1 MNYYACSFSNPENEI
16 LKDMFMELLGTIGFD
31 SFMDTDEGFEAYC
44 QEPALDEEELN
55 GIMQMEQF
63 ANVKLLKKE
72 LIPDQDW
79 NATWEASYEPVIINE
94 FCRIRAPFHK
104 VEGSYKYDLII
115 EPKMS
120 FGTAHHETTSQ
131 IIELMLQSDFTG
143 LNLLDMGSGTGVLA
157 ILAKKLG
164 SATTVA
170 IDNDEWAYRNALDN
184 IRLNDEN
191 DIVVE
196 LGDAGSLN
204 DRQFDV
210 ILANIN
216 RNILLRDMKEY
227 VKCLVDGG
235 KIFFSGFYEEDLVLI
250 TKEAERL
257 GLTYSNHVTKN
268 NWTAAVFVKLFEF
281 RQYMLQ

>member
-1 MNYYACSFSNPENEI
+1 MNYYACSFSNPDNEI
-16 LKDMFMELLGTIGFD
+16 LKDMFMELLGEIGFD
-31 SFMDTDEGFEAYC
+31 SFMDTDEGFDAFC
-44 QEPALDEEELN
+44 QEPLLNDEELN
-55 GIMQMEQF
+55 DIMQMEQF
-63 ANVKLLKKE
+63 ANVKFLKKE

-143 LNLLDMGSGTGVLA
+143 QNLLDMGSGTGVLA

-164 SATTVA
+164 SAMTVA

-191 DIVVE
+191 EIIVE
-196 LGDAGSLN
+196 LGDASSLN

-257 GLTYSNHVTKN
+257 GLTYSNHMTKN
-268 NWTAAVFVKLFEF
+268 NWTAAVFVK
-281 RQYMLQ
+281 

>member
-1 MNYYACSFSNPENEI
+1 MNYYACSFTNPDNEN
-16 LKDMFMELLGTIGFD
+16 LKDMFMELLGEIGFD

-44 QEPALDEEELN
+44 QEPALDDDELN
-55 GIMQMEQF
+55 DIMQMEQF

-196 LGDAGSLN
+196 LGDANSLN
-204 DRQFDV
+204 DRQFDI

-250 TKEAERL
+250 AKEAERL
-257 GLTYSNHVTKN
+257 GLRYSNHVTKN
-268 NWTAAVFVKLFEF
+268 NWTAAVFVK
-281 RQYMLQ
+281 

>member
-1 MNYYACSFSNPENEI
+1 MNYYACSFSNPDNEN
-16 LKDMFMELLGTIGFD
+16 LKDMFMELLGEIGFD
-31 SFMDTDEGFEAYC
+31 SFMDTDEGFDAYC
-44 QEPALDEEELN
+44 QEPLLNEEELN
-55 GIMQMEQF
+55 DILQIEQF
-63 ANVKLLKKE
+63 ANVKFLKKE

-143 LNLLDMGSGTGVLA
+143 QNLLDMGSGTGVLA

-164 SATTVA
+164 SAMTVA
-170 IDNDEWAYRNALDN
+170 IDTDEWAYRNALDN

-191 DIVVE
+191 EIIVE
-196 LGDAGSLN
+196 LGDASSLN

-250 TKEAERL
+250 AKEAERL

-268 NWTAAVFVKLFEF
+268 NWTAAVFVK
-281 RQYMLQ
+281 

>member
-1 MNYYACSFSNPENEI
+1 MNYYACSFTNPENEN
-16 LKDMFMELLGTIGFD
+16 LKDMFMELLGSIGFD

-44 QEPALDEEELN
+44 QEPALNEEELN
-55 GIMQMEQF
+55 DIMQMEQF

-131 IIELMLQSDFTG
+131 IIELMLQSDFSG

-196 LGDAGSLN
+196 LGDASSLN

-227 VKCLVDGG
+227 VKSLVNGG

-268 NWTAAVFVKLFEF
+268 NWTAAVFVK
-281 RQYMLQ
+281 

>member
-104 VEGSYKYDLII
+104 VEGSYKY
-115 EPKMS
+115 E
-120 FGTAHHETTSQ
+120 
-131 IIELMLQSDFTG
+131 
-143 LNLLDMGSGTGVLA
+143 
-157 ILAKKLG
+157 
-164 SATTVA
+164 
-170 IDNDEWAYRNALDN
+170 
-184 IRLNDEN
+184 
-191 DIVVE
+191 
-196 LGDAGSLN
+196 
-204 DRQFDV
+204 
-210 ILANIN
+210 
-216 RNILLRDMKEY
+216 
-227 VKCLVDGG
+227 
-235 KIFFSGFYEEDLVLI
+235 
-250 TKEAERL
+250 
-257 GLTYSNHVTKN
+257 
-268 NWTAAVFVKLFEF
+268 
-281 RQYMLQ
+281 

>member
-1 MNYYACSFSNPENEI
+1 MNYYACSFSNPDNEI
-16 LKDMFMELLGTIGFD
+16 LKDMFMELLGEIGFD
-31 SFMDTDEGFEAYC
+31 SFMDTDEGFDAFC
-44 QEPALDEEELN
+44 QEPLLNEEELN
-55 GIMQMEQF
+55 DIMQMEQF
-63 ANVKLLKKE
+63 ANVKLIKKE

-143 LNLLDMGSGTGVLA
+143 QNLLDMGSGTGVLA

-164 SATTVA
+164 SAMTVA

-191 DIVVE
+191 DIIVE
-196 LGDAGSLN
+196 LGDASSLN

-268 NWTAAVFVKLFEF
+268 NWTAAVFVK
-281 RQYMLQ
+281 

>member
-1 MNYYACSFSNPENEI
+1 MNYYACSFTNPENEN
-16 LKDMFMELLGTIGFD
+16 LKDMFMELLGEIGFD
-31 SFMDTDEGFEAYC
+31 SFMDTDEGFDAFC
-44 QEPALDEEELN
+44 QEPLLNDEELN
-55 GIMQMEQF
+55 DIMQMEQF

-143 LNLLDMGSGTGVLA
+143 QNLLDMGSGTGVLA

-164 SATTVA
+164 SAMTVA

-191 DIVVE
+191 DIIVE
-196 LGDAGSLN
+196 LGDASSLN

-268 NWTAAVFVKLFEF
+268 NWTAAVFVK
-281 RQYMLQ
+281 

>member
-1 MNYYACSFSNPENEI
+1 MNYYACSFTNPENEN
-16 LKDMFMELLGTIGFD
+16 LKDMFMELLGEIGFD

-44 QEPALDEEELN
+44 QEPALDDNELN
-55 GIMQMEQF
+55 DIMQMEQF

-196 LGDAGSLN
+196 LGDANSLN
-204 DRQFDV
+204 DRQFDI

-250 TKEAERL
+250 AKEAERL
-257 GLTYSNHVTKN
+257 GLRYSNHVTKN
-268 NWTAAVFVKLFEF
+268 NWTAAVFVK
-281 RQYMLQ
+281 

>member
-1 MNYYACSFSNPENEI
+1 MNYYACSFSNPDNEN
-16 LKDMFMELLGTIGFD
+16 LKDMFMELLGEIGFD
-31 SFMDTDEGFEAYC
+31 SFMDTDEGFDAFC
-44 QEPALDEEELN
+44 QEPLLNDEELN
-55 GIMQMEQF
+55 DIMQMEQF
-63 ANVKLLKKE
+63 ANVKLIKKE

-143 LNLLDMGSGTGVLA
+143 QNLLDMGSGTGVLA

-164 SATTVA
+164 SAMTVA

-191 DIVVE
+191 DIIVE
-196 LGDAGSLN
+196 LGDASSLN

-268 NWTAAVFVKLFEF
+268 NWTAAVFVK
-281 RQYMLQ
+281 

>member
-1 MNYYACSFSNPENEI
+1 MNYYACSFSNPDNEI
-16 LKDMFMELLGTIGFD
+16 LKDMFMELLGEIGFD
-31 SFMDTDEGFEAYC
+31 SFMDTDEGFDAFC
-44 QEPALDEEELN
+44 QELLLNDEELN
-55 GIMQMEQF
+55 DIMQMEQF
-63 ANVKLLKKE
+63 ANVKLIKKE

-143 LNLLDMGSGTGVLA
+143 QNLLDMGSGTGVLA

-164 SATTVA
+164 SAMTVA

-191 DIVVE
+191 DIIVE
-196 LGDAGSLN
+196 LGDASSLN

-268 NWTAAVFVKLFEF
+268 NWTAAVFVK
-281 RQYMLQ
+281 

>member
-1 MNYYACSFSNPENEI
+1 MNYYACSFTNPENEN
-16 LKDMFMELLGTIGFD
+16 LKDMFMELLGSIGFD

-44 QEPALDEEELN
+44 QEPALDENELN
-55 GIMQMEQF
+55 DIMQMEQF
-63 ANVKLLKKE
+63 VNVRLLKKE

-143 LNLLDMGSGTGVLA
+143 LDILDMGSGTGVLA

-191 DIVVE
+191 DIIVE
-196 LGDAGSLN
+196 LGDANSLN
-204 DRQFDV
+204 DRQFDI

-227 VKCLVDGG
+227 VKSLVDGG

-250 TKEAERL
+250 AKEAERL
-257 GLTYSNHVTKN
+257 GLKYSNHVTKN
-268 NWTAAVFVKLFEF
+268 NWAAAVFVK
-281 RQYMLQ
+281 

>member
-44 QEPALDEEELN
+44 QEPAFDEEELN
-55 GIMQMEQF
+55 GIMLMEQF

-191 DIVVE
+191 DIIVE
-196 LGDAGSLN
+196 LGDATSLN

-268 NWTAAVFVKLFEF
+268 NWTAAVFVK
-281 RQYMLQ
+281 

>member
-1 MNYYACSFSNPENEI
+1 MNYYACSFTNPDNEN
-16 LKDMFMELLGTIGFD
+16 LKDMFMELLGEIGFD
-31 SFMDTDEGFEAYC
+31 SFMDTDDGFDAYC
-44 QEPALDEEELN
+44 QEPLLNEEELN
-55 GIMQMEQF
+55 DIMQMEQF
-63 ANVKLLKKE
+63 ANVKLIKKE

-131 IIELMLQSDFTG
+131 IIELMLQSDFSG

-191 DIVVE
+191 EIIVE
-196 LGDAGSLN
+196 LGDATSLN

-250 TKEAERL
+250 KKEAERL
-257 GLTYSNHVTKN
+257 GLTYYNHVTKN
-268 NWTAAVFVKLFEF
+268 NWTAAVFVK
-281 RQYMLQ
+281 

>member
-1 MNYYACSFSNPENEI
+1 MMNYYACSFTNPENEN
-16 LKDMFMELLGTIGFD
+16 LKDMFMELLGEIGFD
-31 SFMDTDEGFEAYC
+31 SFMDTEEGFEAYC
-44 QEPALDEEELN
+44 QEPALDDNELN
-55 GIMQMEQF
+55 DIMQMEQF

-191 DIVVE
+191 DIIVE
-196 LGDAGSLN
+196 LGDANSLN
-204 DRQFDV
+204 DRQFDI

-250 TKEAERL
+250 AKEAERL
-257 GLTYSNHVTKN
+257 GLRYSNHVTKN
-268 NWTAAVFVKLFEF
+268 NWTAAVFVK
-281 RQYMLQ
+281 

>member
-16 LKDMFMELLGTIGFD
+16 LKDMFMELLGEIGFD
-31 SFMDTDEGFEAYC
+31 SFMDTDDGFDAYC
-44 QEPALDEEELN
+44 QEPLLNDEELN
-55 GIMQMEQF
+55 DIMQMEQF

-94 FCRIRAPFHK
+94 LCRIRAPFHK

-143 LNLLDMGSGTGVLA
+143 QNLLDMGSGTGVLA

-164 SATTVA
+164 SAMTVA

-191 DIVVE
+191 EIIVE
-196 LGDAGSLN
+196 LGDASSLN

-250 TKEAERL
+250 AKEAERL

-268 NWTAAVFVKLFEF
+268 NWTAAVFVK
-281 RQYMLQ
+281 

>member
-31 SFMDTDEGFEAYC
+31 SFMDTDDGFEAYC
-44 QEPALDEEELN
+44 KEQDYNETELDEIL
-55 GIMQMEQF
+55 QMEQF
-63 ANVKLLKKE
+63 ANVSLLKKE

-94 FCRIRAPFHK
+94 LCRIRAPFHQ

-143 LNLLDMGSGTGVLA
+143 LDVLDMGSGTGVLA

-191 DIVVE
+191 EIVVE
-196 LGDAGSLN
+196 LGDANSLN
-204 DRQFDV
+204 NRQFDL

-227 VKCLVDGG
+227 VRCLVDGG
-235 KIFFSGFYEEDLVLI
+235 KIFFSGFYEEELKLI
-250 TKEAERL
+250 AKEAECL
-257 GLTYSNHVTKN
+257 GLKYISHVTKN
-268 NWTAAVFVKLFEF
+268 NWTAAVFMK
-281 RQYMLQ
+281 